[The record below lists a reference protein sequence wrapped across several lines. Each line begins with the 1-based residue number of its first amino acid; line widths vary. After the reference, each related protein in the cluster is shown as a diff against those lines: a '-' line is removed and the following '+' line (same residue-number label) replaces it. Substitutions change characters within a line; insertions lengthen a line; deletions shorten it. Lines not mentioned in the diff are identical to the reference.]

1 MASKSTNSTNL
12 SPNIA
17 NALCYAPI
25 IGWIAAIVFLIVEK
39 NSSVKWNAV
48 QSLLLNV
55 LLFVVNFALGLTIV
69 LALLTPIIWLAGLV
83 LQLVLTVKAYQ
94 GSAIKLPLLSGW
106 TDKVIRKV

>member
-1 MASKSTNSTNL
+1 MASNSQNSTNL

-39 NSSVKWNAV
+39 NSAVKWNAV
-48 QSLLLNV
+48 QSLALNV
-55 LLFVVNFALGLTIV
+55 ALFVVNFALGATIV
-69 LALLTPIIWLAGLV
+69 LALLTPMVWLAGLV

-94 GSAIKLPLLSGW
+94 GAAIKLPVLANW
-106 TDKVIRKV
+106 TDKIIKKV

>member
-1 MASKSTNSTNL
+1 MASKTQNSTNL

-17 NALCYAPI
+17 NALCYAPF
-25 IGWIAAIVFLIVEK
+25 IGWIAAVVLLIVEK
-39 NSSVKWNAV
+39 NASVKWNAV

-55 LLFVVNFALGLTIV
+55 AIFVVNLALGATIV
-69 LALLTPIIWLAGLV
+69 LALLTPAVWLAGLV

-106 TDKVIRKV
+106 TDKVIKKV